1 MVAEK
6 LLAKAHYLR
15 NTTGSRELQIASRE
29 SPTMYKPHV
38 TASAKTMTDCPTPN
52 WAGPV
57 WPGADIFFSPPE
69 HVLLPCWQ
77 KQPSHKQLHFQG
89 AIMPTVVSLTPSP
102 QRPGLLKQR
111 DGRGRTDGFANAVS
125 REAGCHNQGAKS
137 WERKQ
142 QQPNL
147 DFFTPSTE
155 NCAGCV
161 LLSIKELI

>member
-1 MVAEK
+1 M
-6 LLAKAHYLR
+6 
-15 NTTGSRELQIASRE
+15 
-29 SPTMYKPHV
+29 
-38 TASAKTMTDCPTPN
+38 PN
-52 WAGPV
+52 
-57 WPGADIFFSPPE
+57 
-69 HVLLPCWQ
+69 
-77 KQPSHKQLHFQG
+77 
-89 AIMPTVVSLTPSP
+89 VVSLTPSP

-125 REAGCHNQGAKS
+125 GEAGCHNQGAKS

-161 LLSIKELI
+161 LLSIKELIQNYLLVRDSDIQIKKMTFCALTDRRVLR